1 MPLINP
7 AHENVLQNRVH
18 IAVLDT
24 DVPCP
29 AVYAKRGLH
38 SSRFRTLL
46 QAAAE
51 RLNQNAQTLRH
62 GPIEIHVTAFD
73 VVGGSYPPLS
83 FMRSN
88 IRSPFNRNDQSS
100 AGPIDVILVTG
111 AAAAAYDDLPWIPAL
126 RTFIQTIFT
135 DFPFVKIY
143 GSCFGHQLIGQALL
157 EGQKCSIGKEISK
170 ILVEPSIQGHEIG
183 VHPIL
188 LNTQFSSRFSAL
200 DHFSKERPVQL
211 QVIHGDVVTPSQD
224 IPSHMDQNVL
234 SLPTPWMNIGSTSKC
249 LIQGLFYP
257 GRVLTLQGHFE
268 FDAFATGEL
277 CRQFGRTFNWKE
289 SHLNSHLAKIW
300 GSIEFIDGDSGPY
313 DDSLAIAELAVL
325 FFADEDRLQPM
336 VGLPGKSS

>member
-1 MPLINP
+1 MPLIKP
-7 AHENVLQNRVH
+7 SHENIPRNHVH

-46 QAAAE
+46 QAAAK
-51 RLNQNAQTLRH
+51 RLNQNAQNLRH

-83 FMRSN
+83 FMRA
-88 IRSPFNRNDQSS
+88 SPRNLFVPTDQFS

-111 AAAAAYDDLPWIPAL
+111 AAAAAYDNLPWIPAL

-135 DFPFVKIY
+135 EFPFVKIY

-170 ILVEPSIQGHEIG
+170 IFVEPSIQGHEIG
-183 VHPIL
+183 VHPII
-188 LNTQFSSRFSAL
+188 LNTQFSSRFSSL
-200 DHFSKERPVQL
+200 DQFSKERPVQL
-211 QVIHGDVVTPSQD
+211 QVIHGDIVTPSQD
-224 IPSHMDQNVL
+224 IPSHMDQNAL
-234 SLPTPWMNIGSTSKC
+234 SLPDPWMNIGNTSKC

-257 GRVLTLQGHFE
+257 ERVLTLQGHFE

-277 CRQFGRTFNWKE
+277 CRQFGRTFNWTD

-300 GSIEFIDGDSGPY
+300 GSVDSIDGDCGPY
-313 DDSLAIAELAVL
+313 DDSQAIAELAVL
-325 FFADEDRLQPM
+325 FFADEDRLLPM
-336 VGLPGKSS
+336 VGFP